1 MNFGN
6 EIPGGFKCLK
16 QKYLLH
22 QGELR
27 MTTLEEV
34 KCQPASV
41 KSAEKAREA
50 FLMLTRSYKVSGVG
64 LQFDRHQFCLQMEKS
79 LSKK

>member
-1 MNFGN
+1 MPYSEYVALLHSPYTGCQKGSTAIDFEGNLCMNFGN

-34 KCQPASV
+34 KCQPQV
-41 KSAEKAREA
+41 
-50 FLMLTRSYKVSGVG
+50 
-64 LQFDRHQFCLQMEKS
+64 
-79 LSKK
+79 